1 MRRAGRTEKGEE
13 EDKKTQHSP
22 LIKIYNHYY
31 YLSAC
36 AERRYYSDCMNE
48 VYSIYMDQDKETN
61 KNILVRKIRTMKRKK
76 SKQYTLYNIQ

>member
-48 VYSIYMDQDKETN
+48 VYSIYGSRQRN
-61 KNILVRKIRTMKRKK
+61 KQKYIG
-76 SKQYTLYNIQ
+76 